1 MSDERYNFRDSE
13 GYWQQRWRD
22 ARAFRAEPES
32 DRPRFYTLAML
43 PYPSGFLHAG
53 HLRNYTIV
61 DIIARYY
68 RARGFNVL
76 HPMGWDAFGLPAENA
91 AHERGVHPAQWT
103 FSNIEQMRAEIQS
116 IGVSIDWERGSP
128 PVCPTTTASSSGSF
142 GDAGDRAGRA

>member
-1 MSDERYNFRDSE
+1 MSDGDIISATVKAIGAGAMPN
-13 GYWQQRWRD
+13 
-22 ARAFRAEPES
+22 FRAEPES

-116 IGVSIDWERGSP
+116 IGVSIDWERE
-128 PVCPTTTASSSGSF
+128 VTTCLPDYYGQQQRLF
-142 GDAGDRAGRA
+142 